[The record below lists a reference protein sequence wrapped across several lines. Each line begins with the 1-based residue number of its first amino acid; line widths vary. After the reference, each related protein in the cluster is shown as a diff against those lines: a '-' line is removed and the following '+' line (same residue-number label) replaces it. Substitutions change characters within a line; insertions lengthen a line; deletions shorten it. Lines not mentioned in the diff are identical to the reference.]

1 MKKTKLG
8 VLALMMIVMVS
19 GLTGCGSKDKE
30 LKNLKNMQE
39 GRSLS
44 IEQLNDSL
52 PPFGD
57 GELPSYAQRISVV
70 ERDKYGSEIS
80 REEYWVASGVETKY
94 LNRYGYKDP
103 NDVPVPYWYMS
114 KIKFQRDGFV
124 DYADSDVSGED
135 IQDPFLESKYFIA
148 YADGTYQSREN
159 KGIESLFPKT
169 YDNIQDVPIPDW
181 YLFPEEP
188 DDDKHIIIPLSAFE
202 GYCY

>member
-8 VLALMMIVMVS
+8 VLVLAMIIMVS

-30 LKNLKNMQE
+30 LKKLGNMEE
-39 GRSLS
+39 GYGLT
-44 IEQLNDSL
+44 IDQLNGEL
-52 PPFGD
+52 PPFSD
-57 GELPSYAQRISVV
+57 GALPAYAQRISVV

-103 NDVPVPYWYMS
+103 NDVPVPYWYKS
-114 KIKFQRDGFV
+114 KIELQNKGAV
-124 DYADSDVSGED
+124 DLSNSDVAGED

-148 YADGTYQSREN
+148 YADGTYQSRDN
-159 KGIESLFPKT
+159 KGFESLFPKT
-169 YDNIQDVPIPDW
+169 YDNIEDVPVPDW
-181 YLFPEEP
+181 YVFPEEP
-188 DDDKHIIIPLSAFE
+188 NDDKHIIIPISAFE